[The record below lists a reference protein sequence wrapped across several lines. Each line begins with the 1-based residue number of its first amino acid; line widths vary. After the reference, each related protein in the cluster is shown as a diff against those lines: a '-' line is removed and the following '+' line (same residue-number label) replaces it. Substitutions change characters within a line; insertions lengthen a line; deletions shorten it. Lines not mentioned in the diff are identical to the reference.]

1 MLDIRVAVPKGQRSD
16 YLMHAKTGAAVG
28 AGTGPIVW
36 VGSANDTWAGWSANY
51 EQVLSLRGPAYGA
64 LATQVFTEFSR
75 MWKGGSEGF
84 RVLPATEMA
93 RSGKTQSRRKRGSAR
108 WTQHGA
114 KYDDSLI

>member
-1 MLDIRVAVPKGQRSD
+1 M
-16 YLMHAKTGAAVG
+16 G

-36 VGSANDTWAGWSANY
+36 VGSANDTWAGWSVNY

-84 RVLPATEMA
+84 RVVPATEMA

-108 WTQHGA
+108 WIQH
-114 KYDDSLI
+114 